1 MRGGFLNILKPPGMT
16 SHDVVA
22 FLRKLLKIKKIG
34 HSGTLDPSA
43 CGILLVAVDQAT
55 RLLEYLPSD
64 KSYVAEA
71 TLGIATTTL
80 DGEGEI
86 VEERPLQS
94 EISTEKLQA
103 AFQSLTG
110 EQWQRPPHYSAV
122 KFKGEKLYQ
131 LARKGVQVEV
141 PVRKIQIYSAELI
154 SREKGLFPR
163 ILFRTHCS
171 SGTYIRTLV
180 EELGKRLGYPAHL
193 SFLIRDRLG
202 RLELQSSYTL
212 EEIEGFVSS
221 GNLSQLWLPLD
232 PLLGHIK
239 RVVLDAGSTEAIC
252 VGKAIPSHGLQEN
265 EVCRLVSSSDELVA
279 MGRSLGGFIQPE
291 KVLAQR

>member
-22 FLRKLLKIKKIG
+22 FLRRLLKIKKIG

-86 VEERPLQS
+86 VEERPLQN
-94 EISTEKLQA
+94 EISTEKLQEA
-103 AFQSLTG
+103 LQSLTG

-122 KFKGEKLYQ
+122 KFKGEKLYR
-131 LARKGVQVEV
+131 LARQGVEV
-141 PVRKIQIYSAELI
+141 EIPERKIQIYSAEVV
-154 SREKGLFPR
+154 SRENGPFPR

-202 RLELQSSYTL
+202 PLDIQSSYTL
-212 EEIEGFVSS
+212 EEVESFVNS
-221 GNLSQLWLPLD
+221 GNLGQLWLPLD
-232 PLLGHIK
+232 PLLWHIK
-239 RVVLDAGSTEAIC
+239 RVVLDEGLTEAIC
-252 VGKAIPSHGLQEN
+252 VGKPILSHDLLEG
-265 EVCRLVSSSDELVA
+265 EVCRLMTSSGELVA
-279 MGRSLGGFIQPE
+279 MGRCIGDFIQPE
-291 KVLAQR
+291 KVLAQG